1 MVLVLLSVT
10 GCTGGGDE
18 LPSPTDFRSGGC
30 SRLAPDVLTI
40 AGEAGRLGTT
50 STPPQEVRD
59 SLAAAQSRVR
69 EAQPTLEPDL
79 TAATS
84 SLVEAVGVVRL
95 RSDTRSYEAALGSE
109 LRTSADQLIG
119 ICTADS

>member
-1 MVLVLLSVT
+1 MTLVLLTAT

-18 LPSPTDFRSGGC
+18 LPSPEDFRAGGC
-30 SRLAPDVLTI
+30 SRLAPDVLSI
-40 AGEAGRLGTT
+40 AADVGRLGTT

-59 SLAAAQSRVR
+59 SLAGAQSRVR
-69 EAQPTLEPDL
+69 KAQPTLEPDL

-95 RSDTRSYEAALGSE
+95 RADTRAYDPALGGD
-109 LRTSADQLIG
+109 LRASADKLIS
-119 ICTADS
+119 ICTAGS